1 MAEEE
6 STNSAVILVGNKRK
20 NFKKLENN
28 FNKIQKIFV
37 EEKEK
42 TVNLKRKNNFLENEL
57 KEMDKV
63 WIFKKIFLK

>member
-6 STNSAVILVGNKRK
+6 STNSALILVGKRGK
-20 NFKKLENN
+20 DFKKLENN

-42 TVNLKRKNNFLENEL
+42 TVNLKRKNNFLENKL
-57 KEMDKV
+57 KEMEKV
-63 WIFKKIFLK
+63 WGVFEYFF